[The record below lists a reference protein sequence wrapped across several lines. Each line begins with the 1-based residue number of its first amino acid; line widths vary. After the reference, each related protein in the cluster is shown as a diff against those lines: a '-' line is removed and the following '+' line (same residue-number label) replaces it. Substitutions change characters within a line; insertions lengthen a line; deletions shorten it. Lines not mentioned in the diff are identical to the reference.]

1 MAADDPVSTDLLAG
15 LWELLEEWSSDAI
28 QRTRVVRGDGP
39 SDVSEA
45 EIRMLVAHAA
55 ELRGVIEA
63 HLDGALPDPDPE
75 PGADPQAESE
85 VDPQPTHL
93 TAPQPAVRA
102 ADHACNSAD
111 FERPVCEACG
121 CQHWFCSICGEQ
133 QDVCTALPI
142 AVAPSA

>member
-1 MAADDPVSTDLLAG
+1 MAADDPVAAELLAD
-15 LWELLEEWSSDAI
+15 LWELLEAWSSDAI
-28 QRTRVVRGDGP
+28 QRTRGVRSAGP
-39 SDVSEA
+39 SDVAEA
-45 EIRMLVAHAA
+45 EIRMLIAHAA

-63 HLDGALPDPDPE
+63 HLDGAPREPDLAPDRSAE
-75 PGADPQAESE
+75 PGPDQ
-85 VDPQPTHL
+85 Q
-93 TAPQPAVRA
+93 TAPQPVVRA

-121 CQHWFCSICGEQ
+121 CQHWFCSICGAQ